1 MENEKYMVAASYKDY
16 ERIASPYV
24 KNGKMYT
31 KVKEICSRCNG
42 RGIIISRV
50 ENGQLIPIPVDSGV
64 CYKCLGK
71 KYFVKEVRLY
81 TEAEAA
87 KMEAAN
93 ERARVKREAER
104 RAKMEAEYE
113 QKKAEWLKKNEWTP
127 DGKTYVVAGD
137 SYSIKDELKECGFR
151 YDPILRWHKANPG
164 KYSDRVVEVKLDD
177 VIEMSAWGEGHYL
190 TSAQEFVNNL
200 IDPKAE
206 DETPSEWVGTIGDKY
221 IDTVTLVRKG
231 WCDTRFG
238 GSNIYTF
245 KDADGNKIVWFTS
258 TRLAKEVGD
267 TFKMRATVKAHNE
280 YKGKKN
286 TVVTR
291 AKVVED

>member
-1 MENEKYMVAASYKDY
+1 MNNEKYMVAASYRDY

-71 KYFVKEVRLY
+71 KYFIKEVRLY

-87 KMEAAN
+87 KMQAAN
-93 ERARVKREAER
+93 ERAKEKREANR
-104 RAKMEAEYE
+104 REKMEAEFE
-113 QKKAEWLKKNEWTP
+113 QKKAQWLEKNGFNKEEI
-127 DGKTYVVAGD
+127 TYVVTGD
-137 SYSIKDELKECGFR
+137 SYSIKDDLKSAGFI
-151 YDPILRWHKANPG
+151 YDRVLRWHKADPG
-164 KYSDRVVEVKLDD
+164 NYADRVVPVNLSD

-190 TSAQEFVNNL
+190 TSAQDFVAGL
-200 IDPKAE
+200 IAPKTP
-206 DETPSEWVGTIGDKY
+206 ETSVSAWIGEIGDKFL
-221 IDTVTLVRKG
+221 DTVTFVRKG

-245 KDADGNKIVWFTS
+245 NDAEGNELVWFS
-258 TRLAKEVGD
+258 SVLLKKEVGE
-267 TFKMRATVKAHNE
+267 TFKIKATIKAHNE

-286 TVVTR
+286 TVITR
-291 AKVVED
+291 AKVID

>member
-1 MENEKYMVAASYKDY
+1 MENEKYTVAASYRDY

-87 KMEAAN
+87 KMQAAN
-93 ERARVKREAER
+93 ERAKEKREANRHE
-104 RAKMEAEYE
+104 KMEAEFE
-113 QKKAEWLKKNEWTP
+113 QKRLKWLSDNEFTKE
-127 DGKTYVVAGD
+127 GKTYVITGD
-137 SYSIKDELKECGFR
+137 SYSIKDELKESGFR
-151 YDPILRWHKANPG
+151 YNPVLKWHKADPG
-164 KYSDRVVEVKLDD
+164 DYADRAIEIDINEVA
-177 VIEMSAWGEGHYL
+177 EASAWGDYHYL
-190 TSAQEFVNNL
+190 TGALDYVAQK
-200 IDPKAE
+200 IAPPAE
-206 DETPSEWVGTIGDKY
+206 DETPSAWVGTIGDKLVT
-221 IDTVTLVRKG
+221 TVTFVRKG
-231 WCDTRFG
+231 WCDTKFG

-245 KDADGNKIVWFTS
+245 RDAAGNELVWFSATV
-258 TRLAKEVGD
+258 LDKEIGD
-267 TFKMRATVKAHNE
+267 TFKIKATIKAHNE

-286 TVVTR
+286 TVITR
-291 AKVVED
+291 AKVID

>member
-1 MENEKYMVAASYKDY
+1 MEYVTAAKYKSCEWIGDPI
-16 ERIASPYV
+16 ERD
-24 KNGKMYT
+24 GKMYT

-81 TEAEAA
+81 TEKEAER
-87 KMEAAN
+87 MEAAN
-93 ERARVKREAER
+93 ERARVKREEER
-104 RAKMEAEYE
+104 RAKMEAEFE
-113 QKKAEWLKKNEWTP
+113 QNKAKWLEKNGFNKES
-127 DGKTYVVAGD
+127 KTYVVTGD
-137 SYSIKDELKECGFR
+137 SYGIKDELKSAGFI
-151 YDPILRWHKANPG
+151 YDPVLRWHKADPG
-164 KYSDRVVEVKLDD
+164 NYADRCIEISLEEVC
-177 VIEMSAWGEGHYL
+177 VWSAWGEAHYL
-190 TSAQEFVNNL
+190 TSAQDYVNKK
-200 IDPKAE
+200 ICPAE
-206 DETPSEWVGTIGDKY
+206 DAESTSEWVGTVGEKY
-221 IDTVTLVRKG
+221 LDTVTLVRKG

-245 KDADGNKIVWFTS
+245 KDADGNEIVWFTS

-267 TFKMRATVKAHNE
+267 TFKVKATIKTHNE

-291 AKVVED
+291 VKVVEE